1 MTYKYNKFEN
11 GVVHNIFPM
20 AVMEF
25 KLPIDTVRLT
35 TELETYNSNLRPH
48 SSLDGD
54 ATSIY
59 DPALNL
65 LLEPQFNTLKLEIDK
80 RIKELSTLIGYVD
93 DLMIVNSWFSIMN
106 KGSKLRSHAHKG
118 SIISGAYYPKCPDG
132 SVGLTFTNPL
142 ELYKMCELYD
152 KDTEYNANE
161 CTFPVREGHLL
172 LWPSWLQHGT
182 TNINNTN
189 ERHVISF
196 NTQTFRIE

>member
-11 GVVHNIFPM
+11 GVVHNIFPI

-25 KLPIDTVRLT
+25 KLPIDTVGVI
-35 TELETYNSNLRPH
+35 TELEADHSNLRPY

-54 ATSIY
+54 AATTGY
-59 DPALNL
+59 NARNL
-65 LLEPQFNTLKLEIDK
+65 LLAPQFNTLKLEIDK
-80 RIKELSTLIGYVD
+80 RIKALGTLIGYVD